1 MNKISELNSGL
12 GYYSLN
18 AINND
23 ILKYIKNSIKNSLF
37 DLLSKNNLIPND
49 SQESILDSYKNI
61 SNDDWISLF
70 NKENRTL
77 KKKYAEPIN
86 AYFNKYLTDLLNCK
100 VQIRD
105 ILKKGYPSFSFRIV
119 RPLVASDIGPL
130 HADQWFIDIGATK
143 GEKSNNKKQI
153 IKFWVPIN
161 VDSESS
167 NLIIIPNSHKN
178 KEQYKYDIVKTK
190 NGIKPLI
197 RDEFDKKEIYMI
209 KNKNG
214 FPIIFHM
221 NLIHG
226 GAINKDKDCRLSLE
240 FEFSI

>member
-1 MNKISELNSGL
+1 MRFIILNFIFKMISKFASFVLSF
-12 GYYSLN
+12 
-18 AINND
+18 
-23 ILKYIKNSIKNSLF
+23 KN
-37 DLLSKNNLIPND
+37 
-49 SQESILDSYKNI
+49 
-61 SNDDWISLF
+61 
-70 NKENRTL
+70 
-77 KKKYAEPIN
+77 
-86 AYFNKYLTDLLNCK
+86 
-100 VQIRD
+100 
-105 ILKKGYPSFSFRIV
+105 
-119 RPLVASDIGPL
+119 
-130 HADQWFIDIGATK
+130 
-143 GEKSNNKKQI
+143 QI

-178 KEQYKYDIVKTK
+178 KEKYKYDIIKTK

-197 RDEFDKKEIYMI
+197 RDEFDKKTIYMI

-214 FPIIFHM
+214 FPIIFNM

>member
-1 MNKISELNSGL
+1 MNKILELNSGL
-12 GYYSLN
+12 GYTSLN

-23 ILKYIKNSIKNSLF
+23 VLKYIKNSIKNSLF

-49 SQESILDSYKNI
+49 SQLSILDSYKNI
-61 SNDDWISLF
+61 SNDDWIRLF

-77 KKKYAEPIN
+77 KRKYAEPIN
-86 AYFNKYLTDLLNCK
+86 AYFNKYLTELLGCK

-119 RPLVASDIGPL
+119 RPLYESDIGPM

-161 VDSESS
+161 VDSETS

-178 KEQYKYDIVKTK
+178 KEKYKYDIIKTK

-197 RDEFDKKEIYMI
+197 RDEFDKKTIYMI

-226 GAINKDKDCRLSLE
+226 GAINNDKDCRLSLE

>member
-1 MNKISELNSGL
+1 MNKILDLNSGL
-12 GYYSLN
+12 GYSSLK

-23 ILKYIKNSIKNSLF
+23 VLKYIKNCIKNSLF
-37 DLLSKNNLIPND
+37 DLLCEKNLIPDD
-49 SQESILDSYKNI
+49 SQLSILDSYKNI
-61 SNDDWISLF
+61 SNNDWISLF
-70 NKENRTL
+70 NKENRTF
-77 KKKYAEPIN
+77 KKKYAVPIN
-86 AYFNKYLTDLLNCK
+86 AYFNRYLAELLNRK

-119 RPLVASDIGPL
+119 RPFVPSDIGPL

-143 GEKSNNKKQI
+143 GEKSNNKNQI

-178 KEQYKYDIVKTK
+178 KEKYKYDIIKTK

-197 RDEFDKKEIYMI
+197 RDEFDKKTIYMI

-214 FPIIFHM
+214 FPIIFNM

-240 FEFSI
+240 FEFSL

>member
-70 NKENRTL
+70 NKENRTF

-86 AYFNKYLTDLLNCK
+86 DYFNKYLTDLLNCK

-226 GAINKDKDCRLSLE
+226 GAINKDEDCRLSLE

>member
-1 MNKISELNSGL
+1 M
-12 GYYSLN
+12 
-18 AINND
+18 
-23 ILKYIKNSIKNSLF
+23 
-37 DLLSKNNLIPND
+37 
-49 SQESILDSYKNI
+49 
-61 SNDDWISLF
+61 
-70 NKENRTL
+70 
-77 KKKYAEPIN
+77 
-86 AYFNKYLTDLLNCK
+86 
-100 VQIRD
+100 
-105 ILKKGYPSFSFRIV
+105 
-119 RPLVASDIGPL
+119 

-226 GAINKDKDCRLSLE
+226 GSINKDKDCRLSLE